1 MGEIRGL
8 NGSELGDNSPKLN
21 LLHIVPSSHALT
33 TNIRLQMVA
42 KKQFS
47 MGFVEPFLQ
56 LEPSVLTYFKLI

>member
-33 TNIRLQMVA
+33 TNI
-42 KKQFS
+42 
-47 MGFVEPFLQ
+47 
-56 LEPSVLTYFKLI
+56 